1 MLTIIA
7 FALTILG
14 CLNWFLIGV
23 LQYDFVAGIFGFQG
37 SILSRIIYIIVGLA
51 SFFLVFKVIKS
62 KGVLPIFSKRN
73 KQDIVKNISK
83 IKTKQAAKNGAVEAA
98 REQIPDEND
107 ISIEE
112 FEEEERGLFNEH
124 FDKHGE
130 HFDEHFDERS

>member
-1 MLTIIA
+1 MQKL
-7 FALTILG
+7 
-14 CLNWFLIGV
+14 
-23 LQYDFVAGIFGFQG
+23 LQ
-37 SILSRIIYIIVGLA
+37 
-51 SFFLVFKVIKS
+51 
-62 KGVLPIFSKRN
+62 
-73 KQDIVKNISK
+73 NISK